1 MEADQSSTSE
11 VAAPFILSACRPF
24 LRLCPRQVLIGLR
37 VKMDIGKTI
46 FNVALQCWDCIGKYQ
61 AYMRSLEDNLA
72 ALGRKKDELK
82 LCFEDVN

>member
-1 MEADQSSTSE
+1 M
-11 VAAPFILSACRPF
+11 
-24 LRLCPRQVLIGLR
+24 
-37 VKMDIGKTI
+37 KMDIGKTI
-46 FNVALQCWDCIGKYQ
+46 FDVTLQCWDCIGKYQ